1 MKPNW
6 KTTLPTVSETG
17 KSKILLCKAV
27 WEDITYYVFAFYNE
41 NTKEWIDINTHKPVQ
56 VIGWKEIE

>member
-1 MKPNW
+1 MKQHW
-6 KTTLPTVSETG
+6 QTTFPPISDTG

-27 WEDITYYVFAFYNE
+27 WEKHEYYALAFFNE

>member
-1 MKPNW
+1 MKAKW
-6 KTTLPTVSETG
+6 QTTPPPVSDTG
-17 KSKILLCKAV
+17 KSKILICKAV
-27 WEDITYYVFAFYNE
+27 WENVTYYVFAFYNE

>member
-6 KTTLPTVSETG
+6 QTTLPPVSDTG
-17 KSKILLCKAV
+17 KSKILICKAV
-27 WEDITYYVFAFYNE
+27 WEKHEYYALAFFNE
-41 NTKEWIDINTHKPVQ
+41 NTKEWIDINTRKPVQ

>member
-1 MKPNW
+1 MKQHW
-6 KTTLPTVSETG
+6 QTTLPTVSETG

-27 WEDITYYVFAFYNE
+27 WERNEYYALAFFNS
-41 NTKEWIDINTHKPVQ
+41 NTKEWIDINTRKPAQ

>member
-1 MKPNW
+1 MKTKWN
-6 KTTLPTVSETG
+6 TTLPPVSETG
-17 KSKILLCKAV
+17 KSKNLLCKAV

-41 NTKEWIDINTHKPVQ
+41 TTKEWIDINTHKPVQ